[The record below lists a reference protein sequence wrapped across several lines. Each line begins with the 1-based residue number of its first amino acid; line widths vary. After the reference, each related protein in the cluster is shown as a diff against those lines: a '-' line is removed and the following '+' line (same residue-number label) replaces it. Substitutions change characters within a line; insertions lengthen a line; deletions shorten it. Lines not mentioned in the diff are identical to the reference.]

1 MQDEKASAQMGVGGE
16 QGYRMEEDVT
26 FQSRGGLRK
35 ELMKEEQLSLKIKR
49 QAFLCILDKQDFFFG
64 L

>member
-35 ELMKEEQLSLKIKR
+35 ELMKE
-49 QAFLCILDKQDFFFG
+49 
-64 L
+64 